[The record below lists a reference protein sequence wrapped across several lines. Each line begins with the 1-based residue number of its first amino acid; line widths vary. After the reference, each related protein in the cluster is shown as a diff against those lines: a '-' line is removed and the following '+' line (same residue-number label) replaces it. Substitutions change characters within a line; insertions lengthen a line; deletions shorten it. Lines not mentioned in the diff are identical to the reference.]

1 MTGSVDPGVGV
12 PAAIPTAVGAAAD
25 ATVLDALDLA
35 TSVSTSSGVDTDIDT
50 DIDID
55 IDAGIGDAGIEDAG
69 SQARTNGRG
78 PTIGV
83 VVGALVS
90 MVALC
95 IGLRP
100 VGDSS
105 FLTHLATG
113 RLILDGHLPRTD
125 PYTFTAGGDA
135 WTVQSWFASTIYA
148 QIERWFGL
156 HGIQMFTGLLAA
168 LIGAMLWRLSRPAH
182 SLVGRV
188 AAVTPAMVVASGY
201 WAERP
206 FLIGLAC
213 LAAVVLA
220 CEGAFD
226 PRWLLPVMWLWVNT
240 HGSFPFAVVAVGA
253 YIMGGHLDRDDTST
267 ERRTLLYVAGGT
279 VLGALNPLGLKL
291 LIFPL
296 QLLGGSPLLHN
307 IVEWKPPAFDEM
319 WQRVFLVNIA
329 VVMLMLA
336 RRGSWR
342 LGVTA
347 ALFIPLGLFA
357 ARNIVI
363 TSVVLVPVLARS
375 LSDVGSL
382 DWRARRPTLRVLLAG
397 VAVISMMAVATAM
410 SKPAERQGIY
420 PVAALRWWSDQ
431 YGLDADTRLATPDVV
446 GNYLEAAYGGKVPT
460 FLDDRAELFTGD
472 LVPMVLDLY
481 RAEPGAL
488 DHLDE
493 LGVHGVLWYADRGL
507 ATAIAQSTTWHI
519 VYSDRAWL
527 IAVPR

>member
-1 MTGSVDPGVGV
+1 MTGSVDPSVGV
-12 PAAIPTAVGAAAD
+12 AAPGTTALDGAVAD
-25 ATVLDALDLA
+25 ATVIDALRLAADVSSTAKDAPTLDA
-35 TSVSTSSGVDTDIDT
+35 VDR
-50 DIDID
+50 
-55 IDAGIGDAGIEDAG
+55 EPRAG
-69 SQARTNGRG
+69 SG

-113 RLILDGHLPRTD
+113 RLILDSGIPRSD

-156 HGIQMFTGLLAA
+156 HGIQLFTGLLAA
-168 LIGAMLWRLSRPAH
+168 LIGAMAWRLSRPAQ

-220 CEGAFD
+220 CEGALD
-226 PRWLLPVMWLWVNT
+226 PRWLVPVMWLWVNT
-240 HGSFPFAVVAVGA
+240 HGSFPFAIAAVAA
-253 YIMGGHLDRDDTST
+253 YIIGGRLDGENVDT
-267 ERRTLLYVAGGT
+267 ERRTLIYVAVGT
-279 VLGALNPLGLKL
+279 VAGALNPLGLKL

-307 IVEWKPPAFDEM
+307 IVEWKPPAFEET
-319 WQRVFLVNIA
+319 WQRVFLVNVA
-329 VVMLMLA
+329 VVMLLLA
-336 RRGSWR
+336 RRASWR
-342 LGVTA
+342 LAVTA

-363 TSVVLVPVLARS
+363 TSVVLVPVVARS

-382 DWRARRPTLRVLLAG
+382 DWRSRRPTLRVLLAG

-410 SKPAERQGIY
+410 TKPAERQGIY
-420 PVAALRWWSDQ
+420 PVSALRWWSDN
-431 YGLDADTRLATPDVV
+431 YGLDGETRLATPDVV
-446 GNYLEAAYGGKVPT
+446 GNYLEAAYGGEVPT

-472 LVPMVLDLY
+472 FVPMVLDLY
-481 RAEPGAL
+481 RAKPGAL
-488 DHLDE
+488 DHLDD
-493 LGVHGVLWYADRGL
+493 LGVHGVLWYSDRGL
-507 ATAIAQSTTWHI
+507 ATALAQSPKWHI

>member
-1 MTGSVDPGVGV
+1 MTRSADTGVGSAGVGV
-12 PAAIPTAVGAAAD
+12 RTEVDGSVAD
-25 ATVLDALDLA
+25 ATVLDALALA
-35 TSVSTSSGVDTDIDT
+35 ADVSAAADPDHDP
-50 DIDID
+50 
-55 IDAGIGDAGIEDAG
+55 
-69 SQARTNGRG
+69 RRG
-78 PTIGV
+78 PMVGT
-83 VVGALVS
+83 VVGALVT

-125 PYTFTAGGDA
+125 PYTFTARGEP

-156 HGIQMFTGLLAA
+156 HGIQLFTGLLAA

-226 PRWLLPVMWLWVNT
+226 PRWLIPVMWLWVNT
-240 HGSFPFAVVAVGA
+240 HGSFPFAVAAVGA
-253 YIMGGHLDRDDTST
+253 YIVGGHLDGDDTKP
-267 ERRTLLYVAGGT
+267 ERKVLACVGIGT
-279 VLGALNPLGLKL
+279 IVGAVNPLGIKL

-307 IVEWKPPAFDEM
+307 IVEWKPPAFDEL

-329 VVMLMLA
+329 VVMLLLA
-336 RRGSWR
+336 RRATWR
-342 LGVTA
+342 LAVTA
-347 ALFIPLGLFA
+347 AVFIPLGLFA

-363 TSVVLVPVLARS
+363 TSVVLVPVVARA
-375 LSDVGSL
+375 LSDLGSL
-382 DWRARRPTLRVLLAG
+382 DWRARRPTLRVLLVG
-397 VAVISMMAVATAM
+397 IAVVSVMAVATAM

-420 PVAALRWWSDQ
+420 PVSALRWWHDH
-431 YGLDADTRLATPDVV
+431 YGLDAGTRLATPDVV
-446 GNYLEAAYGGKVPT
+446 GNYLEAAYGGDVPT
-460 FLDDRAELFTGD
+460 FLDDRAELFHGEF
-472 LVPMVLDLY
+472 VPVVLDLY
-481 RAEPGAL
+481 RAKPGAL
-488 DHLDE
+488 DHLDD
-493 LGVHGVLWYADRGL
+493 LGVQGVLWYSDRGL
-507 ATAIAQSTTWHI
+507 ATALAQSPTWHI